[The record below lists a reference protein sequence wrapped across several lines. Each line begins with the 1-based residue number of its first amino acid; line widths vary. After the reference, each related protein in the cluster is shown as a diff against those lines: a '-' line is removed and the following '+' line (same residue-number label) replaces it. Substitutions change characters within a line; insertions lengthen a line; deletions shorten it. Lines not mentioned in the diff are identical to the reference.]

1 MRVYRM
7 RILTLKFFIYHKY
20 VDYYYYFIKNRTI
33 VNFKIKNQLS
43 NL

>member
-1 MRVYRM
+1 M

-20 VDYYYYFIKNRTI
+20 VDYYYYYFIKNRTI